1 VSWLAVPRVE
11 TYQGDRTIWTEEAY
25 HLARVRQDRDALISV
40 ARRHVQAAGRADP
53 APAAALL
60 GRMHRAL
67 AHHHVFGAR
76 NLNRRLVALK
86 RGPAGVPEGEA
97 LKGDLAAQ
105 AHDGP
110 VHAAESAGGLMRALR
125 RSFFSPSVALLA
137 LLCSIT
143 AAPFAYAQADSS
155 PVSFDIPAQP
165 MAAALNA
172 WAVQANLQVFFEQG
186 PVQGLVAPPVSGSL
200 LPTQALKQLLAKSRL
215 EYTQNADGAFVVR
228 PRALM
233 AARVPRPLP
242 APAAAPL
249 AAPVALP
256 APAAPVPR
264 TAREAAGPWIV
275 RLRGADLVPRS
286 RSDAL
291 SFSGPA
297 PQMVPADETRTN
309 STWAPEFDL
318 EYFFNSHWSAE
329 LALDLPRAHELSLTG
344 ARVGTFRLMPDY
356 LTAKY
361 NFNPEGTFRPY
372 LGAGLNLSS
381 FYDQSVSPALAL
393 SRTTTGPA
401 AQAGFDV
408 QLSEH
413 WLVNLDVKWAR
424 ARPAVGFAGAPVG
437 QLHLDPML
445 YGIGVGYR
453 FGGSPA
459 PAPAAA
465 PPPAPAAQP
474 DSDGDG
480 VPDSADKCPNTPHGV
495 AVDAAGCPLD
505 SDHDGVP
512 DYLDKCPGTPAGL
525 KVDADGCEVE
535 ELVLRGVNFHT
546 DSAQLTPDSFAVLDA
561 VLAVLRGRRDD
572 RAALR
577 GYTDARGAD
586 DYNLKLSER
595 RAAAVVDYLTAHGIA
610 RAALSA
616 TGLGKAN
623 PVATNDTEAGRAA
636 NRRVTVQFSRPVA
649 R

>member
-1 VSWLAVPRVE
+1 
-11 TYQGDRTIWTEEAY
+11 
-25 HLARVRQDRDALISV
+25 
-40 ARRHVQAAGRADP
+40 
-53 APAAALL
+53 
-60 GRMHRAL
+60 
-67 AHHHVFGAR
+67 
-76 NLNRRLVALK
+76 
-86 RGPAGVPEGEA
+86 
-97 LKGDLAAQ
+97 
-105 AHDGP
+105 
-110 VHAAESAGGLMRALR
+110 MRALR
-125 RSFFSPSVALLA
+125 RSFFSPPVALLA

-143 AAPFAYAQADSS
+143 AAPFADAQADSS

-200 LPTQALKQLLAKSRL
+200 LPTQALRQLLAKSRL

-228 PRALM
+228 PRALV
-233 AARVPRPLP
+233 AARAPRPPP
-242 APAAAPL
+242 ASVAVP

-264 TAREAAGPWIV
+264 TAREAEGPWIV
-275 RLRGADLVPRS
+275 RLRAADLVPRS

-291 SFSGPA
+291 SFSGPP
-297 PQMVPADETRTN
+297 PQMVPTDETRTN

-318 EYFFNSHWSAE
+318 EYFFSSHWSAE
-329 LALDLPRAHELSLTG
+329 LSLDLPRAHELSVTG

-356 LTAKY
+356 LIAKY

-372 LGAGLNLSS
+372 LGAGLNVSS
-381 FYDQSVSPALAL
+381 FYEQSASPALEL

-401 AQAGFDV
+401 AQGGFDV

-424 ARPAVGFAGAPVG
+424 ARPAVSFAGAPLG

-453 FGGSPA
+453 FGGSPEPA

-465 PPPAPAAQP
+465 LPSAPPAQP
-474 DSDGDG
+474 DSL
-480 VPDSADKCPNTPHGV
+480 DKCPNTPHGV
-495 AVDAAGCPLD
+495 AVDAEGCPLD

-546 DSAQLTPDSFAVLDA
+546 NSAQLTPDSFAVLDA
-561 VLAVLRGRRDD
+561 VLAVLRERPND
-572 RAALR
+572 RAAVR

-595 RAAAVVDYLTAHGIA
+595 RAAAVVDYLTAHGTA